1 MDMARATL
9 AHPRTGPRPRQASG
23 PRTIYVISD
32 STGNLARHMLTAFLT
47 QFPSGALDVRYET
60 FVRTPGRLNDV
71 LNRANESRAAVC
83 HAVVSHEF
91 KHTLDRFCRKAKLPC
106 HDLTGGIVQFL
117 ADVATVE
124 PDGKI
129 EALHRMDDTYRL
141 RIRAMEYTLN
151 HDDGLGLDTLPE
163 ADLVLAGVS
172 RTSKTPT
179 SIYLAQ
185 QGFRVANVSLAL
197 GVEPPAE
204 LLRLPP
210 PRVVGLL
217 IDPQQLVMIR
227 NRRAAAWRMG
237 QSNYGDP
244 DYVTREIAWT
254 RRLFAEKGWPSL
266 DVTDSAIEETAARII
281 DLLDLP
287 HPQPGQAVVGDF
299 A

>member
-1 MDMARATL
+1 MARATL
-9 AHPRTGPRPRQASG
+9 PARRSAARLRPASATQAV
-23 PRTIYVISD
+23 YVVSD

-47 QFPSGALDVRYET
+47 QFPPAALDVRFET
-60 FVRTPGRLNDV
+60 FVRTQARLDEI
-71 LNRANESRAAVC
+71 LDRARQKRAAIC
-83 HAVVSHEF
+83 HAVVSDDF
-91 KHTLDRFCRKAKLPC
+91 KGAISRFCKKAKLPC

-117 ADVATVE
+117 AEVTAVE
-124 PDGKI
+124 PHSNV
-129 EALHRMDDTYRL
+129 EALHRLDDSYRL

-151 HDDGLGLDTLPE
+151 HDDGLGLDSIQE
-163 ADLVLAGVS
+163 ADLVLTGVS

-217 IDPQQLVMIR
+217 IQPQQLVMIR
-227 NRRAAAWRMG
+227 NRRATAWHMG
-237 QSNYGDP
+237 QTNYGDP
-244 DYVTREIAWT
+244 EHVIREIAWT
-254 RRLFAEKGWPSL
+254 RRLFAERGWPTL

-281 DLLDLP
+281 DILDLP
-287 HPQPGQAVVGDF
+287 QPKPTESTAGEF